1 MTGARGAPR
10 GRHAGQAR
18 AGNPD
23 ATAHAEFRVRFPW
36 RMLAPPPRASDD
48 LVVPPTEATMS
59 SIRNFFRNLAR
70 SFGPGRSRE
79 ASTGIGLHP
88 RPHPAVLRV
97 RNGNEGT
104 HRGRAH

>member
-1 MTGARGAPR
+1 
-10 GRHAGQAR
+10 
-18 AGNPD
+18 
-23 ATAHAEFRVRFPW
+23 
-36 RMLAPPPRASDD
+36 
-48 LVVPPTEATMS
+48 MS

-70 SFGPGRSRE
+70 SFGPGRERE

-104 HRGRAH
+104 HRGRAR